1 MPSASGSPGGCNVRR
16 ATLLAVLALAT
27 VPSSTPRAE
36 PAAGNGLQINVPNV
50 ILIDAGTRTVLF
62 ERGAD
67 DAVTPASTAKLMTSE
82 YVLSLLKS
90 GKLKRDQVFTVSQKA
105 WKEGGAPSGGSTM
118 FAKVRSEISVDD
130 LLHGLIVDS
139 ANDAAIT
146 LAEGIAGSEDAF
158 ATRLNERARELGLT
172 HLSFTNAWGN
182 ADPGERVT
190 PREMALL
197 ADQIIEAYPEDYKIY
212 AQREF
217 LWNKIKQPN
226 RNPLLAMDIGADG
239 LKTGN
244 IDESGY
250 SIVGSAVQNGERL
263 IVALYGA
270 KSAAERLA
278 ETRKILEWGFRTFE
292 HRKVFSAG
300 DKVGTAQVY
309 GGAARDVALT
319 TPADITR
326 AGAARR
332 QREAHR
338 QGRLHRPA
346 DGTRRGRQGVGTPAA
361 LSRRQG
367 GLERAA
373 ADRGLGS
380 GRLAL
385 QARARRRHGV
395 RRPPVPEVRA
405 ALVKDVGRRGAFVT
419 IEGGEGG
426 GKSTQTRALVARLG
440 AAGVRA
446 EASREPGGS
455 PAAEDIRAAL
465 LDGAFERLGSKTE
478 ALLFAAARIDHLDA
492 RIKPAMAAGI
502 WIVCDRFQDSTRAYQ
517 GAHGGADM
525 RFLRRLERVTLA
537 GTRPDLTLILD
548 LPAELGLDRA
558 ERRRGTAAVDRF
570 EKQIARVSPGASR
583 RLPRHRGRGAGALR
597 HRRCRAVQG
606 RCRAG
611 DLGCRDA

>member
-1 MPSASGSPGGCNVRR
+1 MPSAFGSPGGCNVRR

-319 TPADITR
+319 TPADITVLVPRDGSEKLTAKVAYTGPLMAPVEADKELARLQLFRGDKEVLSVPLRTAASVPVGSLSKR
-326 AGAARR
+326 ALDAGM
-332 QREAHR
+332 EFV
-338 QGRLHRPA
+338 GRLFRKY
-346 DGTRRGRQGVGTPAA
+346 V
-361 LSRRQG
+361 
-367 GLERAA
+367 
-373 ADRGLGS
+373 
-380 GRLAL
+380 
-385 QARARRRHGV
+385 
-395 RRPPVPEVRA
+395 
-405 ALVKDVGRRGAFVT
+405 
-419 IEGGEGG
+419 
-426 GKSTQTRALVARLG
+426 
-440 AAGVRA
+440 
-446 EASREPGGS
+446 
-455 PAAEDIRAAL
+455 
-465 LDGAFERLGSKTE
+465 
-478 ALLFAAARIDHLDA
+478 
-492 RIKPAMAAGI
+492 
-502 WIVCDRFQDSTRAYQ
+502 
-517 GAHGGADM
+517 
-525 RFLRRLERVTLA
+525 LR
-537 GTRPDLTLILD
+537 
-548 LPAELGLDRA
+548 
-558 ERRRGTAAVDRF
+558 
-570 EKQIARVSPGASR
+570 S
-583 RLPRHRGRGAGALR
+583 
-597 HRRCRAVQG
+597 
-606 RCRAG
+606 
-611 DLGCRDA
+611 